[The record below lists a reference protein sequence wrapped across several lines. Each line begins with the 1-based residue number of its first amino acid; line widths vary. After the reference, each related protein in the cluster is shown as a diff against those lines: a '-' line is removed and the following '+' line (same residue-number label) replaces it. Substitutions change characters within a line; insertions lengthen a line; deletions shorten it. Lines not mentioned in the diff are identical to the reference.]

1 MILCLVCK
9 RNHKLSHSQLLYNDS
24 LQTLL
29 EIQMRLKLW
38 DQSFKQLTP
47 WDAIL
52 IKLARWQLSRTR
64 QKSII
69 ANYPEIAAYTRDYIG
84 MDISLYGYWEIHS
97 LKTLEI
103 LCQRYSLCDTFIDI
117 GANIGAYSLGLGKNF
132 SNIIAFEPDPETHS
146 LLSHNLRFNLDC
158 AYSSNQLALGNRKY
172 NTKLKLMK
180 SNRGGASL
188 MQNDSEC
195 DKVVNVEVETLDNFL
210 KKDQAEQKTKNIDLL
225 KIDVEGFESDV
236 IQGAVNTIKDH
247 QPIVAFEWSNQS
259 LENHSHTKILD
270 DLGYKF
276 FLTKKEHWLK
286 TAMSDKKRGCISL
299 CPIERD
305 KLNQKKQ
312 HINLVIALPSK
323 YIN

>member
-1 MILCLVCK
+1 M
-9 RNHKLSHSQLLYNDS
+9 QP
-24 LQTLL
+24 LL

-52 IKLARWQLSRTR
+52 IKVARWQLDRAKR
-64 QKSII
+64 KSLN

-84 MDISLYGYWEIHS
+84 TDIALYGYWEIDS

-103 LCQRYSLCDTFIDI
+103 LCKRYSLRDTFIDI
-117 GANIGAYSLGLGKNF
+117 GANIGAYSLGLGKTF

-146 LLSHNLRFNLDC
+146 LLSHNLKFNLDC
-158 AYSSNQLALGNRKY
+158 AYSSNQLALGNREY
-172 NTKLKLMK
+172 NTKLRVTK

-188 MQNDSEC
+188 MYNDHEC
-195 DKVVNVEVETLDNFL
+195 DEIVKVKVETLDNFL
-210 KKDQAEQKTKNIDLL
+210 ERGQVDQETQNIDLI

-236 IQGAVNTIKDH
+236 IQGAVNTIKYQ
-247 QPIVAFEWSNQS
+247 QPIVAFEWSTQS
-259 LENHSHTKILD
+259 LENHGHTKILE

-286 TAMSDKKRGCISL
+286 NAISGRKKSCINL
-299 CPIERD
+299 CPIKRED
-305 KLNQKKQ
+305 LNQTKH